1 MDRFIQNIVF
11 TTHTFVGIDKYKK
24 ATKVNKAGDFKCCVF
39 KEESNALTK
48 CLSYLG
54 RYGNTGTLD
63 FIKRE
68 LAENAKLKED
78 KKKLELYEKQ
88 LDDLKVKVLEA
99 QKKAEDYQAKFEAAD
114 RQADDWKNKYFQAF
128 ADMSNTR
135 KQVERETADFKKYAK
150 QSLIEEMLPALDG
163 FDMALKNEPKD
174 EIVKKYLQ
182 GFVMIHSKFLSVLK
196 DQNVEIID
204 PKKGDEYDPNTM
216 QAFSTVDGE
225 EDNKIA
231 DVFTKGYKLFDHL
244 IRPAGVIVT
253 KKKEEDNTIPVTDNN
268 AKAATD
274 SSKEESKENA

>member
-1 MDRFIQNIVF
+1 MSEEE
-11 TTHTFVGIDKYKK
+11 KK
-24 ATKVNKAGDFKCCVF
+24 IETQEETIPVEEVNTDP
-39 KEESNALTK
+39 KEEK
-48 CLSYLG
+48 KEHK
-54 RYGNTGTLD
+54 D
-63 FIKRE
+63 
-68 LAENAKLKED
+68 AKKELKEE

-88 LDDLKVKVLEA
+88 LDDLKVKLLEA

-114 RQADDWKNKYFQAF
+114 KQADDWKNKYFQAF

-196 DQNVEIID
+196 DQSVEIIN
-204 PKKGDEYDPNTM
+204 PQKGDDYDPNTM

-253 KKKEEDNTIPVTDNN
+253 KKKEDNTIPVTDNN
-268 AKAATD
+268 AEAATD

>member
-1 MDRFIQNIVF
+1 MSEEEKKVESQTEEIPVEEVK
-11 TTHTFVGIDKYKK
+11 HDK
-24 ATKVNKAGDFKCCVF
+24 
-39 KEESNALTK
+39 KEE
-48 CLSYLG
+48 
-54 RYGNTGTLD
+54 
-63 FIKRE
+63 KRE
-68 LAENAKLKED
+68 QKEAKKELKED

-88 LDDLKVKVLEA
+88 LDDLKIKVLEA
-99 QKKAEDYQAKFEAAD
+99 QKKAEDYQAKFEVAD

-150 QSLIEEMLPALDG
+150 QSLIEELLPALDG

-174 EIVKKYLQ
+174 EVIKKYLQ

-231 DVFTKGYKLFDHL
+231 DVFTKGYKLYDHL

-253 KKKEEDNTIPVTDNN
+253 KKKEEDNTIPVTDANEE
-268 AKAATD
+268 AASD
-274 SSKEESKENA
+274 SSAEESKENA

>member
-1 MDRFIQNIVF
+1 MSEEE
-11 TTHTFVGIDKYKK
+11 KK
-24 ATKVNKAGDFKCCVF
+24 IETQEETIPVEEVNTDP
-39 KEESNALTK
+39 KEEK
-48 CLSYLG
+48 KEHK
-54 RYGNTGTLD
+54 D
-63 FIKRE
+63 
-68 LAENAKLKED
+68 AKKELKEE

-88 LDDLKVKVLEA
+88 LDDLKVKLLEA

-114 RQADDWKNKYFQAF
+114 KQADDWKNKYFQAF

-135 KQVERETADFKKYAK
+135 KHVERETADFKKYAK

-196 DQNVEIID
+196 DQSVEIIN
-204 PKKGDEYDPNTM
+204 PQKGDDYDPNTM

-268 AKAATD
+268 AEAATD